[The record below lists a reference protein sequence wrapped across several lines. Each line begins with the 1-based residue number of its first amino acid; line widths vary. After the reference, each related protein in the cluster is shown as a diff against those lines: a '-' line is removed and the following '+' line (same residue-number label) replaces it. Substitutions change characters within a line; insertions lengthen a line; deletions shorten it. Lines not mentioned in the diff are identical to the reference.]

1 MGFSC
6 VAISTPCSASAHV
19 LSSFWG
25 LCSAPAYLSQ
35 AAVWGG
41 GQSCLPTCPT
51 LLPSPRCPHSWGMCS
66 LPAYRVL
73 YRVNK
78 HPPHARNSSGT
89 GDTMTKTVTTSALI
103 ELTFYWEEQ
112 RVYTATRKTCRKLGD
127 DKGQWG
133 SGIRSHSTRRASNFK
148 WVIRE
153 GFTEQLKKLG
163 NASQTVS

>member
-1 MGFSC
+1 
-6 VAISTPCSASAHV
+6 
-19 LSSFWG
+19 
-25 LCSAPAYLSQ
+25 
-35 AAVWGG
+35 
-41 GQSCLPTCPT
+41 
-51 LLPSPRCPHSWGMCS
+51 
-66 LPAYRVL
+66 
-73 YRVNK
+73 
-78 HPPHARNSSGT
+78 
-89 GDTMTKTVTTSALI
+89 MTKAVTTSALI